1 MALSFKQSLAYFWE
15 QIGKQF
21 LKNGKEVEYNVLLPK
36 TTLENIDGTYILPTG
51 AIDKII
57 NNHNYTIIYN
67 EKPYYCTSSIIPLE
81 VEGIYLG
88 ILGNP
93 TIMETVVGM
102 PLEGDHNAPFGIFL
116 ALDADNN
123 IQESLVIT
131 YDDATG
137 VALEILDDA
146 VPAYL
151 TKNLNNELVWTQREF
166 YDWGDIITP
175 VIKEGYIETDMDGAY
190 LRGEQLGIIQA
201 GNTYIVDTDYGSYEC
216 EAWKFPESIIQ
227 QYAPQF
233 QELFRYVTCLGSSN
247 ANMLLFPNTEGLNI
261 DIDIPFTLAFMPPE
275 FGLNFIA
282 LVDTA
287 ADFITENVNITTKK
301 ANVKKLDPKY
311 IHKPDWNLPS
321 EAPGGILNKT
331 HGCEY
336 EYHANI
342 LSTID
347 VFNITEEEIE
357 QLISQPLGLI
367 EGETYTVRLNE
378 NNYILTANS
387 ISVEGM
393 EIIYIGDLVG
403 AMNGQ
408 WGDIPFAIMELT
420 DGMAIN
426 GTNMK
431 WQPILG
437 PIEASECIVSITG
450 TKRTLKK
457 LDNIF
462 INWPDWMPELNKVS
476 QDKYIDY
483 TGISWEWLE
492 SVNKYLTNS
501 NYKQDFLAVDW
512 EEGSFYDFEY
522 DGKLIKLYC
531 SYEPGNFDTP
541 ASIILS
547 TKTSGSVWDK
557 VQNSQVAILI
567 NKAGTYVYIYSEKML
582 GRITIA
588 NKYSY
593 TKQMPISVLQQ
604 PIFSL
609 ATGNGDNSLLT
620 RNSQNQ
626 ASGTNSIALGYCS
639 TAEGAN
645 SFAWGSTLNPV
656 ENYNNGFI
664 ASIAGNSEAIG
675 DCSVTFGGRSEG
687 QFAFSTQ
694 GGYAKGMRSI
704 AFNKSRAFGENQ
716 VTLGKYNKDDNDNK
730 YALIIGNG
738 TGLNT
743 TESPNRQS
751 NALTVNWNGNTW
763 VKGSLFVGGTSET
776 EGASKVA
783 TEAYVN
789 GLIVPPVLEST
800 AGKENAAGPIGQY
813 ASGTPGMNSFT
824 WGLSALAAGSGSI
837 AMGTT
842 STTSTSAHWGVALGT
857 YAAAKGEAAVAIGQ
871 NVIASSVNA
880 VAIGQANTASSQKA
894 VAIGNNLTANY
905 TGQIVLGTYNL
916 TGNYSLLLGN
926 GTGNGRSNAFGVTST
941 GTGYFAGDLYVNG
954 TGTSSTFS
962 NAKKVAT
969 ESYVDTKVAG
979 LVDSA
984 PGTLDTLNELA
995 AALGDDPNFATTV
1008 ATEIGK
1014 KADKTDLVALT
1025 EAEILEVCGVA
1036 AVAHISEVTW

>member
-36 TTLENIDGTYILPTG
+36 TALENNDGAYIIPAG
-51 AIDKII
+51 AISKII
-57 NNHNYTIIYN
+57 NNHNYTVIYN
-67 EKPYYCTSSIIPLE
+67 EEPYYCTSSVIPF
-81 VEGIYLG
+81 EGGLYLG

-93 TIMETVVGM
+93 TYMETALGIS
-102 PLEGDHNAPFGIFL
+102 LEGDHNAPFGIYL
-116 ALDADNN
+116 VLDADNN
-123 IQESLVIT
+123 IQESLVMV
-131 YDDATG
+131 YDDATS
-137 VALEILDDA
+137 VTLEILDDA
-146 VPAYL
+146 TPAYL
-151 TKNLNNELVWTQREF
+151 TKNLNNELAWTQREF
-166 YDWGDIITP
+166 YDWGDTIIP
-175 VIKEGYIETDMDGAY
+175 VIKEGYLESDMDGTY
-190 LRGEQLGIIQA
+190 LRGEQVGVVQV
-201 GNTYIVDTDYGSYEC
+201 GNTYIVDTDNGSYEC
-216 EAWKFPESIIQ
+216 KAWKFPESVIQ
-227 QYAPQF
+227 QVYDPQF
-233 QELFRYVTCLGSSN
+233 QELFRLFVCLGSSD
-247 ANMLLFPNTEGLNI
+247 ATMVFFPNTEGLNI
-261 DIDIPFTLAFMPPE
+261 DTDIPFTLAFVPPE
-275 FGLNFIA
+275 MDMNFMA
-282 LVDTA
+282 LYNADT
-287 ADFITENVNITTKK
+287 DFNTENINISAKK
-301 ANVKKLDPKY
+301 TNVKKLDPKY
-311 IHKPDWNLPS
+311 TYKPDWNLPS

-331 HGCEY
+331 HGYEY
-336 EYHANI
+336 EYNANI

-347 VFNITEEEIE
+347 VFNITEEEIA

-387 ISVEGM
+387 ISVKGM
-393 EIIYIGDLVG
+393 EIVYIGDLVG
-403 AMNGQ
+403 AMNDQ
-408 WGDIPFAIMELT
+408 WGDIPFAIMELANGMMI
-420 DGMAIN
+420 DGTI
-426 GTNMK
+426 MK

-450 TKRTLKK
+450 TKRVLKK
-457 LDNIF
+457 LDNAF
-462 INWPDWMPELNKVS
+462 INWPDWMPELNQVS
-476 QDKYIDY
+476 DETYIDY
-483 TGISWEWLE
+483 TGLSWEKQE
-492 SVNKYLTNS
+492 STNKYINQS
-501 NYKQDFLAVDW
+501 NHENEFLAVDW
-512 EEGSFYDFEY
+512 EEGAFYGFEY
-522 DGKLIKLYC
+522 DNKIIKLYC
-531 SYEPGNFDTP
+531 SYEPGSYDSP
-541 ASIILS
+541 DYYVLS
-547 TKTSGSVWDK
+547 TATSGSLWDK
-557 VQNSQVAILI
+557 LLSSPVAILI
-567 NKAGTYVYIYSEKML
+567 NIDHTQVNIISDTQL
-582 GRITIA
+582 GRIRII

-593 TKQMPISVLQQ
+593 TKQMPVSVLQQ
-604 PIFSL
+604 PLFSL
-609 ATGNGDNSLLT
+609 AMGNGDNSLIT
-620 RNSQNQ
+620 RNMQNR
-626 ASGTNSIALGYCS
+626 ASGENAIALGYCS
-639 TAEGAN
+639 TAEGKH

-675 DCSVTFGGRSEG
+675 YCSVTFGGRSEG

-743 TESPNRQS
+743 TESPNLQS

-800 AGKENAAGPIGQY
+800 TGKENAAGPIGKY

-824 WGLSALAAGSGSI
+824 WGVEALAAGSGSI
-837 AMGTT
+837 AMGTS
-842 STTSTSAHWGVALGT
+842 STTSSSAHWGVAIGT
-857 YAAAKGEAAVAIGQ
+857 YAASKGGGAVAIGQ
-871 NVIASSVNA
+871 NVTASSENA
-880 VAIGQANTASSQKA
+880 VAIGHGATASSLHS
-894 VAIGNNLTANY
+894 VAIGNNLTSNHNN
-905 TGQIVLGTYNL
+905 QVVLGTYNVSA
-916 TGNYSLLLGN
+916 NYSLLLGN
-926 GTGNGRSNAFGVTST
+926 GSGSGRSNAFGVTST

-984 PGTLDTLNELA
+984 PTTLNTLNELA